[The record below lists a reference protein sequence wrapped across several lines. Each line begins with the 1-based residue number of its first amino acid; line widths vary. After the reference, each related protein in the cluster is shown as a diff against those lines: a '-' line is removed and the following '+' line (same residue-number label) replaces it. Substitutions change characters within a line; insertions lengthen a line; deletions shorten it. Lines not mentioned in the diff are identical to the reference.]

1 MKRLLTLALALI
13 LMITVTVSASAV
25 TFVESIT
32 NKGAPELVVI
42 DQIEGKD
49 VVGFVTTPDG
59 EIITTEHE
67 DCFDIY
73 SMEDVIKDRTPDDVE
88 DEMNK
93 AYDELSKPDVSLNDI
108 CPGLD
113 EVVKEKW
120 SPDKSADD
128 LVVRDFFYIDET
140 CGEFQDAFKNGNTI
154 DLTFRV
160 NIPAGTFFTAMVYV
174 DGKWIPV
181 DNCVNNGDGTV
192 TVTFSQICPVAFLVP
207 GTTMSAD
214 TVSPATSDISGAITW
229 GVVMVASLAAIAVLV
244 IYRRRVNG

>member
-13 LMITVTVSASAV
+13 LMITITVSASAV

-42 DQIEGKD
+42 DQIEGED
-49 VVGFVTTPDG
+49 VVGFITTPDG
-59 EIITTEHE
+59 EILNPEFE

-73 SMEDVIKDRTPDDVE
+73 SMQDVINNKTPDDVK
-88 DEMNK
+88 DEMNE
-93 AYDELSKPDVSLNDI
+93 AFDGLSEKDANLSDL

-120 SPDKSADD
+120 GPDKSADD
-128 LVVRDFFYIDET
+128 LVVRDFFYIDEN
-140 CGEFQDAFKNGNTI
+140 CDEFQDAFKNGNTI

-160 NIPAGTFFTAMVYV
+160 NIPAGTFITAMVYI
-174 DGKWIPV
+174 DGKWVPV
-181 DNCVNNGDGTV
+181 ENCVNNGDGTV

-207 GTTMSAD
+207 GTTMGSD
-214 TVSPATSDISGAITW
+214 TVSPATSDVSGAITW
-229 GVVMVASLAAIAVLV
+229 GVVMVASLAAIAFLV
-244 IYRRRVNG
+244 IYRRKVNG

>member
-1 MKRLLTLALALI
+1 MKRLLTLALAFV
-13 LMITVTVSASAV
+13 LMITITVSASAV

-59 EIITTEHE
+59 EFITSEFE

-73 SMEDVIKDRTPDDVE
+73 SMEDVIKDKTPDDVE

-93 AYDELSKPDVSLNDI
+93 AYDELSKPDANLSDI

-120 SPDKSADD
+120 GPDKSADD
-128 LVVRDFFYIDET
+128 LVVRDFFYIDEK

-174 DGKWIPV
+174 DGKWQPV
-181 DNCVNNGDGTV
+181 VDAFNNGDGTV
-192 TVTFSQICPVAFLVP
+192 TVKFDKLCPVAFLVP
-207 GTTMSAD
+207 RTQLNAD
-214 TVSPATSDISGAITW
+214 KVSPTTGDMTSVAIWGSVLVVSLLAIT
-229 GVVMVASLAAIAVLV
+229 GLV
-244 IYRRRVNG
+244 IYRRKRYN